1 MAVTQYKQSLR
12 DLPKTNFAPKTYMG
26 TTHAWKRSSA
36 SYSDR
41 ATARLATKV
50 KTSMWRYRLD
60 GAKILQDDA
69 GRWHVVHE
77 GWSHGMFDDV
87 ARAIDWLGCVDRDAR
102 NALYARYGRKIRQI
116 TQLPFAKFFKSSTGS
131 YTKPATFC

>member
-41 ATARLATKV
+41 ATARAATSKANV
-50 KTSMWRYRLD
+50 KWRGYFEG
-60 GAKILQDDA
+60 GAKILQDA
-69 GRWHVVHE
+69 HGRWHVCHG

-87 ARAIDWLGCVDRDAR
+87 ARAIDWMGCIDRDAR
-102 NALYARYGRKIRQI
+102 NALYARYGRKIRQV
-116 TQLPFAKFFKSSTGS
+116 TQCPFYSFTLPSVNT
-131 YTKPATFC
+131 